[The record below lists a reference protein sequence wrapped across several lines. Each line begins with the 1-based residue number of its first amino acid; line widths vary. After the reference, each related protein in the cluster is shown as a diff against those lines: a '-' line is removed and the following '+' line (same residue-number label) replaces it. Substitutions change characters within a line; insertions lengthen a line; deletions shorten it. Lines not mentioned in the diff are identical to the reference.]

1 MEDWCEP
8 DAVIEVDA
16 CLSSAGGNW
25 LRGEMFHEKFPED
38 ILKHGYDINILEM
51 LTLTIALKVWGY
63 CVKGRLLVIHCDN
76 MVTCTVVNSG
86 RSRNPVLQDC
96 LRELVYWAAKFEC
109 HLKAVHIPG
118 DRNRAADCLSR
129 WHLDT
134 SYGIRFWEEVQNRLD
149 PARIRQLKLSPVLF
163 HFTNSW

>member
-1 MEDWCEP
+1 MLVSRLLNFLRSMICIRAYVIPLEVRKDVLWWNRYLEQFNGITVVTMEDWCEP

-63 CVKGRLLVIHCDN
+63 CVKGRLLVIH
-76 MVTCTVVNSG
+76 
-86 RSRNPVLQDC
+86 
-96 LRELVYWAAKFEC
+96 
-109 HLKAVHIPG
+109 
-118 DRNRAADCLSR
+118 
-129 WHLDT
+129 
-134 SYGIRFWEEVQNRLD
+134 
-149 PARIRQLKLSPVLF
+149 
-163 HFTNSW
+163 